1 MIIVFINLLGD
12 FEWEIQGE
20 MTEVGTS
27 LMINDAT
34 DEGPLEVLAL
44 PPLDTISND
53 TGLQVAMN
61 ASLPVL
67 PQVNGKFLFIFLF
80 SFILNNKLIIIKII
94 KNKYLHL
101 IYKFNLCMYQKQ
113 PL

>member
-1 MIIVFINLLGD
+1 MLYYIIIVLINFLGD

-34 DEGPLEVLAL
+34 DEGSLEVLAL
-44 PPLDTISND
+44 PSLDTISND

-80 SFILNNKLIIIKII
+80 LFILNS
-94 KNKYLHL
+94 
-101 IYKFNLCMYQKQ
+101 
-113 PL
+113 